1 MDISLIDFTEN
12 KNTFFDIEYQDN
24 GDFKQD
30 DLDTSIVIG
39 LFADTRAE
47 EDEVL
52 VAEQRRGFWGKEIDG
67 SNTGSKI
74 WQQNGRKIIDNMG
87 RIIDWAEKGLQFLTD
102 EELVKKVESNA
113 VFTENGV
120 ALNNDITKLDNSE
133 LTKNYII

>member
-1 MDISLIDFTEN
+1 MDISLIDFIEN

-67 SNTGSKI
+67 SNTGSKL
-74 WQQNGRKIIDNMG
+74 WQQNGRKTIDNMG

-113 VFTENGV
+113 VFIENGV

>member
-113 VFTENGV
+113 VFIENGV